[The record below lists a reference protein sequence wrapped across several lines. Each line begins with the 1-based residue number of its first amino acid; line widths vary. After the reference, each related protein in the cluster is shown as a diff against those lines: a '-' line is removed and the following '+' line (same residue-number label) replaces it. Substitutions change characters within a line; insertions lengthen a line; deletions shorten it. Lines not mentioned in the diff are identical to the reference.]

1 MNGAGCSPSRF
12 LGPYAALRPPNRAK
26 SAAGARIS
34 SAFSASLRSS
44 PCGRRQRR
52 TQPAPRHCYWAQKA
66 AKSRRR
72 PRAAAAT
79 RKSCSVEDPAQ
90 TSGHAMATA
99 WPLRERPAE
108 FFELRAQNRQQTSD
122 YVSSGSFA
130 LDTIDNDDHAF
141 HGIVFDVELT
151 GSVPIESL
159 TIRGVSVRGALGTT
173 KVLTSDQG
181 FAPLPEERDR
191 LEMRKY
197 FSPLKPPREWRVRY
211 SGEAPPA
218 TSEPRDL
225 TFTEPVRMAPT
236 STKQHAALMKLG
248 IYVHSEDAEGVV
260 YNNQRHRGVTRED
273 AHLKVLCGVAHTGGA
288 PFARVG
294 YWGDVAWRPRREFVG
309 KVSYD
314 VRLLLWTPH
323 AHAQFPVAFRA
334 MAVELAKCRAAKMLR
349 PCTEIGLGHLPV
361 EALYYVRNQCCTQ
374 SPRSLDRSCY
384 ANGSRDDPTQR
395 HRGRET

>member
-1 MNGAGCSPSRF
+1 
-12 LGPYAALRPPNRAK
+12 
-26 SAAGARIS
+26 
-34 SAFSASLRSS
+34 
-44 PCGRRQRR
+44 
-52 TQPAPRHCYWAQKA
+52 
-66 AKSRRR
+66 
-72 PRAAAAT
+72 
-79 RKSCSVEDPAQ
+79 
-90 TSGHAMATA
+90 MATA

-122 YVSSGSFA
+122 YVSSGNFA

-211 SGEAPPA
+211 SGEVPAA

-225 TFTEPVRMAPT
+225 VFAEPVRMAPT
-236 STKQHAALMKLG
+236 STKQHAALTKLG

-273 AHLKVLCGVAHTGGA
+273 SHLKVLAAVFLSLTMTM
-288 PFARVG
+288 
-294 YWGDVAWRPRREFVG
+294 PR
-309 KVSYD
+309 
-314 VRLLLWTPH
+314 
-323 AHAQFPVAFRA
+323 
-334 MAVELAKCRAAKMLR
+334 
-349 PCTEIGLGHLPV
+349 
-361 EALYYVRNQCCTQ
+361 
-374 SPRSLDRSCY
+374 
-384 ANGSRDDPTQR
+384 
-395 HRGRET
+395 

>member
-1 MNGAGCSPSRF
+1 
-12 LGPYAALRPPNRAK
+12 
-26 SAAGARIS
+26 
-34 SAFSASLRSS
+34 
-44 PCGRRQRR
+44 
-52 TQPAPRHCYWAQKA
+52 
-66 AKSRRR
+66 
-72 PRAAAAT
+72 
-79 RKSCSVEDPAQ
+79 
-90 TSGHAMATA
+90 MATA

-122 YVSSGSFA
+122 YVSSGNFA

-236 STKQHAALMKLG
+236 STKQHAALTKLG

-323 AHAQFPVAFRA
+323 SHAQFPVAFRA

-395 HRGRET
+395 HRGRTRERHIFP

>member
-1 MNGAGCSPSRF
+1 
-12 LGPYAALRPPNRAK
+12 
-26 SAAGARIS
+26 
-34 SAFSASLRSS
+34 
-44 PCGRRQRR
+44 
-52 TQPAPRHCYWAQKA
+52 
-66 AKSRRR
+66 
-72 PRAAAAT
+72 
-79 RKSCSVEDPAQ
+79 
-90 TSGHAMATA
+90 MATA

-122 YVSSGSFA
+122 YVSSGNFA

-173 KVLTSDQG
+173 KVLTSEQG

-211 SGEAPPA
+211 SGEVPAA

-225 TFTEPVRMAPT
+225 VFAEPVRMAPT
-236 STKQHAALMKLG
+236 STKQHAALTKLG

-323 AHAQFPVAFRA
+323 AHAQFPPSFRG

-349 PCTEIGLGHLPV
+349 PQTEIGLGHLPV
-361 EALYYVRNQCCTQ
+361 EALYYVRNQCFIQ
-374 SPRSLDRSCY
+374 PAIARPLAQHILLKRRPDF
-384 ANGSRDDPTQR
+384 G
-395 HRGRET
+395 HRGRRRERHIFP

>member
-1 MNGAGCSPSRF
+1 
-12 LGPYAALRPPNRAK
+12 
-26 SAAGARIS
+26 
-34 SAFSASLRSS
+34 
-44 PCGRRQRR
+44 
-52 TQPAPRHCYWAQKA
+52 
-66 AKSRRR
+66 
-72 PRAAAAT
+72 
-79 RKSCSVEDPAQ
+79 
-90 TSGHAMATA
+90 MATA

-122 YVSSGSFA
+122 YVSSGNFA

-225 TFTEPVRMAPT
+225 VFSEPVRMAPT
-236 STKQHAALMKLG
+236 STKQHAALTKLG

-323 AHAQFPVAFRA
+323 SHAQFPPAFRA

-349 PCTEIGLGHLPV
+349 PATEIGLGHLPV
-361 EALYYVRNQCCTQ
+361 EALYYVRNQCLTQ

-384 ANGSRDDPTQR
+384 ANGSRDDPTHR
-395 HRGRET
+395 HRGRMRERQYSHFPP